1 MKFCKVYDQKDIFV
15 NPLIEN
21 EIYVFFDPEGIA
33 KDFSICKYLGNGR
46 FFDMN
51 IHDTFTI
58 EDIKRGV
65 AHDYCVDFET
75 AKKSGLIKRRG

>member
-1 MKFCKVYDQKDIFV
+1 MRFCKVYDQKDIFV

-21 EIYVFFDPEGIA
+21 EVYVFFDPEGIA
-33 KDFSICKYLGNGR
+33 KDFSICRYLGNGQ

-51 IHDTFTI
+51 YHDTITI

-65 AHDYCVDFET
+65 AHDYCVPFDA
-75 AKKSGLIKRRG
+75 AKKSGLIKRR